1 LIHTVSPRVSV
12 IARCPNHHY
21 SNNSPVLTPREQI
34 IEAARA
40 AIEQHGPDALT
51 RQIAERAGLAR
62 PNFYRYFSSKRDL
75 DFAVARSAYRELR
88 AEVRARLDL
97 CGTPYDVI
105 RAPIAAQV
113 TWADSHPNLYRF
125 LASYGYQRSSRR
137 RKGQQH
143 DFGAELLA
151 AGGRYFPR
159 FAENSDVAAAVV
171 VGISGLVNASI
182 LSWLNGRIEARLGL
196 IERLTTQA
204 WLIIDH
210 YLREIGVCLDPT
222 VPLPQPG

>member
-1 LIHTVSPRVSV
+1 
-12 IARCPNHHY
+12 
-21 SNNSPVLTPREQI
+21 VLTPRDQI

-51 RQIAERAGLAR
+51 SQIAEQAGLAR

-75 DFAVARSAYRELR
+75 DLAVARSAYRELR

-97 CGTPYDVI
+97 CGTPHEVI

-125 LASYGYQRSSRR
+125 LASHRYRRSSRR
-137 RKGQQH
+137 CKGQQH

-151 AGGRYFPR
+151 AGGRYFPH
-159 FAENSDVAAAVV
+159 FAESADVATAIVT
-171 VGISGLVNASI
+171 GIAGLVDASI
-182 LSWLNGRIEARLGL
+182 LSWLNWRIEPPQRL
-196 IERLTTQA
+196 IDRLSTQA

>member
-1 LIHTVSPRVSV
+1 M
-12 IARCPNHHY
+12 
-21 SNNSPVLTPREQI
+21 LTPRDQI
-34 IEAARA
+34 VEAARA
-40 AIEQHGPDALT
+40 AIEQDGPNALT
-51 RQIAERAGLAR
+51 GQIAERAGLAR

-75 DFAVARSAYRELR
+75 DIAVARSAYRELR

-97 CGTPYDVI
+97 CGTPHEVI

-125 LASYGYQRSSRR
+125 LASHGYQRNSRR
-137 RKGQQH
+137 CKGRQH

-159 FAENSDVAAAVV
+159 FTENADVASALVT
-171 VGISGLVNASI
+171 GIAGLINASI
-182 LSWLNGRIEARLGL
+182 LSWLNWRTEARQRL
-196 IERLTTQA
+196 IDRLTTQA

-222 VPLPQPG
+222 VPLPHPGLTQGSH